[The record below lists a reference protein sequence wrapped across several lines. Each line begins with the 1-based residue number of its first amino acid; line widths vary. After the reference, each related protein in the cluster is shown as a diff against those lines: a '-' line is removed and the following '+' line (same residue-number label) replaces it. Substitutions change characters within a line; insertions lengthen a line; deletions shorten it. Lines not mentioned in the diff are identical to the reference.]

1 MAAQI
6 LRSMMGVVRL
16 HPIDGELR
24 IELVGD
30 VARLIGFAPDP
41 TTKKPGQGINPG
53 STEWL
58 VAGTGLNE
66 PPTVTKH
73 V

>member
-1 MAAQI
+1 
-6 LRSMMGVVRL
+6 MMGVVRL

-58 VAGTGLNE
+58 VAGTGLTE
-66 PPTVTKH
+66 APTITKH